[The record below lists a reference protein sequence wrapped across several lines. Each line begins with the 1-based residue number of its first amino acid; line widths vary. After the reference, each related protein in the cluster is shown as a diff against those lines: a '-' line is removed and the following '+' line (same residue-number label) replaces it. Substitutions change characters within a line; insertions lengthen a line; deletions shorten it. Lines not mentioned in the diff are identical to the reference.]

1 MKQHKQDKTGEILVQ
16 NVDFPKS
23 VNNPIGDWF
32 IRLVKGIIIG
42 IGFILP
48 GLSGGVLAVIFGMY
62 DIIIRFLANL
72 RRKFWEHVRFF
83 IPVGLGG
90 LIGIF
95 LFSVVVSQALANYQ
109 TIAVSL
115 FIGFVV
121 GTFPSLYRKA
131 GLRGREKSDIWLMV
145 LIGLFFCAFM
155 VFMGK
160 RELAKLPQN
169 IFTWFLSGALI
180 GLGVIVPGMS
190 PSNFLLYFGLYE
202 PMTRGISNIDWSV
215 IIPLGLGGLVCVLLL
230 AKLVEWLFE
239 KYYSKMYHLILGLVI
254 GSTLAIFF
262 TEIMPGFKA
271 EALAITNMSFG
282 KTLLL
287 SILLFVI
294 GTILS
299 WLFSKVEDRYDP
311 EKVVVNEDWKEES

>member
-1 MKQHKQDKTGEILVQ
+1 
-16 NVDFPKS
+16 
-23 VNNPIGDWF
+23 
-32 IRLVKGIIIG
+32 
-42 IGFILP
+42 
-48 GLSGGVLAVIFGMY
+48 MY
-62 DIIIRFLANL
+62 DIIIRFLANI

-83 IPVGLGG
+83 VPVGIGA

-95 LFSVVVSQALANYQ
+95 LFSVVVSEALANYQ

-131 GLRGREKSDIWLMV
+131 GLRGREKSDIWLMFW
-145 LIGLFFCAFM
+145 IGLFFCAFM

-202 PMTRGISNIDWSV
+202 PMTRGISNIDWTV
-215 IIPLGLGGLVCVLLL
+215 IIPLGLGGLLCVLLL

-239 KYYSKMYHLILGLVI
+239 KYYSKMYHMILALVL
-254 GSTLAIFF
+254 GSSLAIFF
-262 TEIMPGFKA
+262 TEIIPGFKA
-271 EALAITNMSFG
+271 EVLALTKMSFG

-294 GTILS
+294 GTVLS

-311 EKVVVNEDWKEES
+311 EKVVANEDWHKES